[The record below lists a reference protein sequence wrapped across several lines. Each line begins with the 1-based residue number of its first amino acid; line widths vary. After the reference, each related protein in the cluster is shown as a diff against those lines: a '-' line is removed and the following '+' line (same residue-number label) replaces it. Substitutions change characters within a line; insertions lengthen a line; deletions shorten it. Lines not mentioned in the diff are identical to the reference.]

1 MIELKKI
8 SANPWDYT
16 LYKSPDG
23 IFVLK
28 VMFSEGEYKIDI
40 GRYFQ
45 LTLPDK
51 GALDGEG
58 IRAEVLRDLTEEIR
72 SNYPNISYP
81 EIEKSAIKLVS

>member
-1 MIELKKI
+1 MIELRKI

-45 LTLPDK
+45 LPPPEE

-58 IRAEVLRDLTEEIR
+58 ITANVLKELAEEIR
-72 SNYPNISYP
+72 SNYPSISYP
-81 EIEKSAIKLVS
+81 ELEKTAIKLVS